1 MIVSCFGLSHFCS
14 AAGAST
20 VSSAKE
26 KRGEQKHVNME
37 GNYLT
42 AGDLAMWDTAHGG
55 RRAYGY
61 DDCGRRR
68 DGMAATGIGLAAGLG
83 GGALLLALAGIW
95 GANQASKARYKAAEN
110 AAAGNAKSIDILA
123 QTQLQDRLSRE
134 TWQNNHAPTISQ
146 YVDVRA
152 GAGAGAGAG
161 ANALAA
167 AEAMALASAINNNS
181 NGLNSAIGGCN
192 FLRVARYSA
201 SKPCG
206 CDTCQD

>member
-1 MIVSCFGLSHFCS
+1 
-14 AAGAST
+14 
-20 VSSAKE
+20 
-26 KRGEQKHVNME
+26 ME
-37 GNYLT
+37 ADYLT
-42 AGDLAMWDTAHGG
+42 SGDLAMWESNRHC
-55 RRAYGY
+55 YKN
-61 DDCGRRR
+61 R

-83 GGALLLALAGIW
+83 GGALLLAAAGIW
-95 GANQASKARYKAAEN
+95 GINQASKARSEGASKA
-110 AAAGNAKSIDILA
+110 IDILA
-123 QTQLQDRLSRE
+123 QTQLQDRLARE

-167 AEAMALASAINNNS
+167 AEAMALAAAINNNGN

-201 SKPCG
+201 PQPCG
-206 CDTCQD
+206 CDTCQG